1 MKNLL
6 YIITLITLGLS
17 QAVFSQEKALEPK
30 QKITS
35 SQPTEEKALFGSEKH
50 KSSLGLGENT
60 SKQSEDILLKTCL
73 SLAAVIGLIVLIF
86 YVLKKVNNK
95 VYNNGKVNPL
105 RVFSRLPLDGKNYL
119 TLVRVYEEE
128 FLLSVGPNGTT
139 VVARYA
145 LIDKEDED
153 NDTPPQAMDGQRPF
167 IIDEETHVTSIN
179 LKPVKETKNG
189 QEK

>member
-6 YIITLITLGLS
+6 YIFTLSILGLT
-17 QAVFSQEKALEPK
+17 QAVFSQDKIGPQETSPALT
-30 QKITS
+30 QK
-35 SQPTEEKALFGSEKH
+35 TEEKALFGSEQH

-86 YVLKKVNNK
+86 YILKKVNHK
-95 VYNNGKVNPL
+95 VYNNGGVNPL

-145 LIDKEDED
+145 LIDKEDGD
-153 NDTPPQAMDGQRPF
+153 NDAPPQAMNGQRPF
-167 IIDEETHVTSIN
+167 IIDEETHVTSISLN
-179 LKPVKETKNG
+179 PVKESKNDQG
-189 QEK
+189 K

>member
-35 SQPTEEKALFGSEKH
+35 SQPTEEKALIGSEKH
-50 KSSLGLGENT
+50 QSSLGLGENT